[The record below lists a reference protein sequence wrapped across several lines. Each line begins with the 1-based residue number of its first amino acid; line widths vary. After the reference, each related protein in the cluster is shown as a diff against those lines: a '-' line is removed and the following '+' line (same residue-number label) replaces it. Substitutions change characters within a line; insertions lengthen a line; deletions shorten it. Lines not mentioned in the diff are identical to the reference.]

1 VRLGVLDAAERGR
14 LMDAVEDMRKLPLW
28 IDKGSRTAKEIHAKV
43 RRARIKHDVGL
54 VCVDYLQLMNG
65 EGENENVRVGNNS
78 RELKLS
84 AEEYELPYL
93 VLSQLSRPAKGTNPE
108 PGLTDLRASGSLE
121 QDADVAMFLHAA
133 DGKLGS
139 GPRRLIVAKQRC
151 GPVDSFPVM
160 FDGTRQLFSEI
171 TEGGE

>member
-1 VRLGVLDAAERGR
+1 
-14 LMDAVEDMRKLPLW
+14 
-28 IDKGSRTAKEIHAKV
+28 
-43 RRARIKHDVGL
+43 
-54 VCVDYLQLMNG
+54 
-65 EGENENVRVGNNS
+65 
-78 RELKLS
+78 
-84 AEEYELPYL
+84 
-93 VLSQLSRPAKGTNPE
+93 VLSQLSRPAKVTNPE